1 MKKFS
6 IIAALVV
13 AAIVSSCGNGT
24 PKADLKEEL
33 DTLSYAAGMTQSQG
47 LKNYLAVQMGVDT
60 TYMDEFIKGLNES
73 AKAGDDPKSKAY
85 YAGVQIGH
93 QISSQIV
100 RSINYQ
106 LFGPEDSVNTV
117 SVDNFLAGFVAG
129 VTEKGGLMTV
139 HEADS
144 TAMAKFQSFRQKQME
159 KEYGEWKT
167 KNEEYMAS
175 VAKKEGVQA
184 LSDGIFYEVE
194 VAGKGEV
201 PTADS
206 KVKVNYEG
214 KIIDGTVFDSSY
226 KRNEPAVFPVG
237 GVIPGWAKALQA
249 MPVGSKWTLYIP
261 QEQAYGAANTGGMIK
276 PYSALIFTFELLG
289 IEK

>member
-6 IIAALVV
+6 VIAALVV

-60 TYMDEFIKGLNES
+60 TYMDEFIKGLNEA
-73 AKAGDDPKSKAY
+73 AKASDDPKSKAY
-85 YAGVQIGH
+85 YAGVQIGQ
-93 QISSQIV
+93 QISNQII

-129 VTEKGGLMTV
+129 VTEKGGLMTL

-144 TAMAKFQSFRQKQME
+144 TAMAMFQSFRQKQIE
-159 KEYGEWKT
+159 KEFGEWKT
-167 KNEEYMAS
+167 QNEEYMANI
-175 VAKKEGVQA
+175 AKKEGVQA

-194 VAGKGEV
+194 VEGKGEV

-214 KIIDGTVFDSSY
+214 KLIDGTVFDSSY

-276 PYSALIFTFELLG
+276 PYSALVFTVELLG

>member
-6 IIAALVV
+6 ILAALVV
-13 AAIVSSCGNGT
+13 AAIISSCGNGT

-60 TYMDEFIKGLNES
+60 TYMDEFIKGLNEA
-73 AKAGDDPKSKAY
+73 AKASGDPKSKAY
-85 YAGVQIGH
+85 YAGVQIGQ
-93 QISSQIV
+93 QIANQIV

-106 LFGPEDSVNTV
+106 LFGPEDSVSTI
-117 SVDNFLAGFVAG
+117 SVDNFLAGFVSG
-129 VTEKGGLMTV
+129 VTEKDGQMTL

-144 TAMAKFQSFRQKQME
+144 TAMVKFQSFRQKQIE

-167 KNEEYMAS
+167 QNEEYMAS
-175 VAKKEGVQA
+175 VAKKEGIQT
-184 LSDGIFYEVE
+184 LGDGIFYEVE

-214 KIIDGTVFDSSY
+214 KLIDGTVFDSSY
-226 KRNEPAVFPVG
+226 KRNEPATFPVG
-237 GVIPGWAKALQA
+237 AVIPGWTKALQA

-276 PYSALIFTFELLG
+276 PYSALVFTVELLG